1 LQGVTL
7 ADPAAGTNFFD
18 AVCRAYKGAQKP
30 AACA

>member
-7 ADPAAGTNFFD
+7 SDPAAGTNFFN